1 MVGGWGEGEG
11 SAKFVERFVSS
22 TFSVRVLT
30 NSLEE
35 LTNGSQIR

>member
-1 MVGGWGEGEG
+1 MGGKGRV
-11 SAKFVERFVSS
+11 ARFVERFVSS
-22 TFSVRVLT
+22 TFFVRALT